1 MNYAAQNS
9 DNRFPY
15 VLVIST
21 LGTMISLREAAA
33 IALQPDMRVGF
44 PG

>member
-21 LGTMISLREAAA
+21 LGTIISLGGVM
-33 IALQPDMRVGF
+33 IASLPIA
-44 PG
+44 

>member
-9 DNRFPY
+9 DHRFPY

-21 LGTMISLREAAA
+21 LGTIISLAGVMVASMPMA
-33 IALQPDMRVGF
+33 
-44 PG
+44 

>member
-1 MNYAAQNS
+1 MPCQDNVPQQHS

-21 LGTMISLREAAA
+21 ISAFISLGGVWLASMPMA
-33 IALQPDMRVGF
+33 
-44 PG
+44 